1 MLLFHGPRT
10 GGMMPDD
17 GRAVLLALR
26 FSRRLLVLMTNLTKS
41 VLPSRVL
48 DESLAGCG
56 KICCL
61 PRAENCPTI
70 NAVLSRVLNA
80 LFELDY
86 HMPNAAETV
95 EAPYTAA
102 ERLTFLP
109 QPVRI
114 PADELSVRSC
124 IEPHRGGISG
134 GKSMSAEFRQRHM
147 RVIELNENDVVS
159 QIRMNH
165 GRELEVVDVALDQI
179 LQGLDAFAYVKQRP
193 DSRLEDSRLE
203 NAQMFLAV
211 RSFNSLH
218 IARQLLER
226 GYYQQASALVRMAM
240 EDQLVAEDA
249 ETHPPTLDALLDDK
263 GSISS
268 GDLTYG
274 KMAERISPEAQ
285 KAWDEKYGDLSER
298 AAHPRRLSLLAL
310 TTVRRTVRPGGHYDE
325 VQVKVTFLYLLEQL
339 GQVLRTVGLLT
350 ANVESPWAEGARPA
364 LRDMTALYRE
374 IVVSLGIDITSVGEN
389 EC

>member
-1 MLLFHGPRT
+1 
-10 GGMMPDD
+10 
-17 GRAVLLALR
+17 
-26 FSRRLLVLMTNLTKS
+26 
-41 VLPSRVL
+41 
-48 DESLAGCG
+48 
-56 KICCL
+56 
-61 PRAENCPTI
+61 
-70 NAVLSRVLNA
+70 
-80 LFELDY
+80 
-86 HMPNAAETV
+86 
-95 EAPYTAA
+95 
-102 ERLTFLP
+102 
-109 QPVRI
+109 
-114 PADELSVRSC
+114 
-124 IEPHRGGISG
+124 
-134 GKSMSAEFRQRHM
+134 MSAEFRQRHM
-147 RVIELNENDVVS
+147 RVIELNENEVAS
-159 QIRMNH
+159 LIRMNH
-165 GRELEVVDVALDQI
+165 GRELEVVDAALDQI

-193 DSRLEDSRLE
+193 DSRLED
-203 NAQMFLAV
+203 AQMFLAV

-274 KMAERISPEAQ
+274 KMASRISPEAK

-310 TTVRRTVRPGGHYDE
+310 TTVRPGGHYDE

-350 ANVESPWAEGARPA
+350 ANVESTWVEGARPA

-374 IVVSLGIDITSVGEN
+374 IAEWFERQLQVD
-389 EC
+389 

>member
-1 MLLFHGPRT
+1 
-10 GGMMPDD
+10 
-17 GRAVLLALR
+17 
-26 FSRRLLVLMTNLTKS
+26 
-41 VLPSRVL
+41 
-48 DESLAGCG
+48 
-56 KICCL
+56 
-61 PRAENCPTI
+61 
-70 NAVLSRVLNA
+70 
-80 LFELDY
+80 
-86 HMPNAAETV
+86 
-95 EAPYTAA
+95 
-102 ERLTFLP
+102 
-109 QPVRI
+109 
-114 PADELSVRSC
+114 
-124 IEPHRGGISG
+124 
-134 GKSMSAEFRQRHM
+134 MSAEFRQRHM
-147 RVIELNENDVVS
+147 RVIELNENDVAS

-165 GRELEVVDVALDQI
+165 GRELEVVDAALDQI

-218 IARQLLER
+218 IARQLLEH

-274 KMAERISPEAQ
+274 KMAERISPEAK

-310 TTVRRTVRPGGHYDE
+310 TTVRRTVRPGGHYDA

-350 ANVESPWAEGARPA
+350 ANVESPWIEGARPA

-374 IVVSLGIDITSVGEN
+374 IAEWFERQLQVD
-389 EC
+389 

>member
-1 MLLFHGPRT
+1 
-10 GGMMPDD
+10 
-17 GRAVLLALR
+17 
-26 FSRRLLVLMTNLTKS
+26 
-41 VLPSRVL
+41 
-48 DESLAGCG
+48 
-56 KICCL
+56 
-61 PRAENCPTI
+61 
-70 NAVLSRVLNA
+70 
-80 LFELDY
+80 
-86 HMPNAAETV
+86 
-95 EAPYTAA
+95 
-102 ERLTFLP
+102 
-109 QPVRI
+109 
-114 PADELSVRSC
+114 
-124 IEPHRGGISG
+124 
-134 GKSMSAEFRQRHM
+134 MSAEFRRRHM
-147 RVIELNENDVVS
+147 RVIELNENDVAS

-165 GRELEVVDVALDQI
+165 GRELEVVDAALDQI

-193 DSRLEDSRLE
+193 DSRLED
-203 NAQMFLAV
+203 AQMFLAV

-298 AAHPRRLSLLAL
+298 AAHPRRMSLLFL

-350 ANVESPWAEGARPA
+350 ANVGSPWVEGARPA

-374 IVVSLGIDITSVGEN
+374 IAEWFERQLQVD
-389 EC
+389 